1 MTETYADAFCADT
14 GTELSA
20 APLYK
25 YISAA
30 VLSVLK
36 AVKSIPAL
44 KRDEEWLQRQFRNVL
59 TFCRDIMIRKDVIM
73 DIQDALSGLKDAL
86 SELEDVCADIGM
98 ISGTLSFFIR
108 MYNEYD
114 NESLVD
120 EFYVLWKQIYNELAS
135 PDEVLKYMAIKLI
148 IDERELFGF
157 DFE

>member
-1 MTETYADAFCADT
+1 
-14 GTELSA
+14 
-20 APLYK
+20 
-25 YISAA
+25 
-30 VLSVLK
+30 
-36 AVKSIPAL
+36 
-44 KRDEEWLQRQFRNVL
+44 
-59 TFCRDIMIRKDVIM
+59 MIRKDVIM

-135 PDEVLKYMAIKLI
+135 PDEVLKYMTIKLI

>member
-1 MTETYADAFCADT
+1 
-14 GTELSA
+14 
-20 APLYK
+20 
-25 YISAA
+25 
-30 VLSVLK
+30 
-36 AVKSIPAL
+36 
-44 KRDEEWLQRQFRNVL
+44 
-59 TFCRDIMIRKDVIM
+59 M

>member
-1 MTETYADAFCADT
+1 
-14 GTELSA
+14 
-20 APLYK
+20 
-25 YISAA
+25 
-30 VLSVLK
+30 
-36 AVKSIPAL
+36 
-44 KRDEEWLQRQFRNVL
+44 
-59 TFCRDIMIRKDVIM
+59 MIRKDVIM